1 MEELQRCGKRL
12 GSKAFIKPPSI
23 VQSER
28 LHQNCHL
35 WNSISPSIKQLNQTT
50 LPSINFM
57 SSEIFPNNFSTNQQ
71 RRSPPSV
78 LLQELIKTSS
88 EGPFYLFYSP
98 INYLIFFSPIVNNP
112 PLSCPSHFSA
122 IIKIWLPILLG
133 LQYVG
138 SSTMFTSILLHPILA
153 TWKCSHPP
161 SSTGCIF
168 PSLNGSLSPHLYRKR
183 MNANTLFTFVSMG
196 MK

>member
-12 GSKAFIKPPSI
+12 GLKAFIKPPSI

-50 LPSINFM
+50 SPTTFQPINDDVRPHLSYFRNSSKLVVKVHSIF
-57 SSEIFPNNFSTNQQ
+57 
-71 RRSPPSV
+71 
-78 LLQELIKTSS
+78 
-88 EGPFYLFYSP
+88 FYSP
-98 INYLIFFSPIVNNP
+98 INYLISFSPIVNNP
-112 PLSCPSHFSA
+112 PLSCPSYFSA
-122 IIKIWLPILLG
+122 IIKIWLPIVG
-133 LQYVG
+133 FQYVG

-153 TWKCSHPP
+153 TWKWSHPP

-168 PSLNGSLSPHLYRKR
+168 PSLNGSLSPHVYTKR